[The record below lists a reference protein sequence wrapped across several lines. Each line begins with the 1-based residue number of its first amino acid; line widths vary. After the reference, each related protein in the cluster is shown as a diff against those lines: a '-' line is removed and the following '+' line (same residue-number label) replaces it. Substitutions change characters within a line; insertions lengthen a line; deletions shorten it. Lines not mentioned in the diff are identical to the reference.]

1 MAAGAKWAQG
11 DQTEISPWK
20 KWGTFP
26 TCLFFPGDLAGW
38 KRAPHVFQQRGW
50 EIMEFIEMSGKAL
63 LRIVRHGDTGLAP
76 EDLCAVGVNGDSLI
90 RVNRQGDIEIRRA
103 DDWDVIGGLL
113 GDFEKRIRRETGLG
127 WA

>member
-1 MAAGAKWAQG
+1 
-11 DQTEISPWK
+11 
-20 KWGTFP
+20 
-26 TCLFFPGDLAGW
+26 
-38 KRAPHVFQQRGW
+38 
-50 EIMEFIEMSGKAL
+50 MEFIEMSGKAL
-63 LRIVRHGDTGLAP
+63 LRIVQHGDTGLAP

-103 DDWDVIGGLL
+103 DDWDVIVGLL